1 MRYVFLSLI
10 LVVISATQLT
20 YAQEAIFLIRHAEQ
34 MLDVEDPPLTE
45 AGRSR
50 AKSWVGI
57 LAEADIKAV
66 YTSMKR
72 RTKQTGEI
80 ISQALNIPME
90 SIPRKDVT
98 RLVTQIR
105 IQNSEDRVLI
115 ITHKRQMPKIFKE
128 LGFSDEVSEKVT
140 FSRSE
145 YGKLFVFVPKG
156 EKVGTVFQLHYE

>member
-1 MRYVFLSLI
+1 MRSQLFIVI
-10 LVVISATQLT
+10 LFIIFVAP
-20 YAQEAIFLIRHAEQ
+20 AAFAEEAIFLIRHAEQ
-34 MLDVEDPPLTE
+34 ELDIEDPPLTE
-45 AGRSR
+45 AGLSR
-50 AKSWVGI
+50 ASSWVGI
-57 LAEADIKAV
+57 LAETDIKAV

-72 RTKQTGEI
+72 RTIQTGEI

-105 IQNSEDRVLI
+105 MQNSEARVLI

-128 LGFSDEVSEKVT
+128 LGLSDEVSEKVT

-156 EKVGTVFQLHYE
+156 EKGGTIFQLHYE

>member
-1 MRYVFLSLI
+1 MRSQLSIVI
-10 LVVISATQLT
+10 LFIIFVAP
-20 YAQEAIFLIRHAEQ
+20 AAFAEEAIFLIRHAEQ
-34 MLDVEDPPLTE
+34 ELDIEDPPLTE
-45 AGRSR
+45 AGRLR
-50 AKSWVGI
+50 ANSWVSI
-57 LAEADIKAV
+57 LAETDIKAV
-66 YTSMKR
+66 FTSMKR
-72 RTKQTGEI
+72 STKQTGEI

-105 IQNSEDRVLI
+105 TQNSEDRVLI

-128 LGFSDEVSEKVT
+128 LGLSDEVSEKVT

-156 EKVGTVFQLHYE
+156 EKGGTIFQLHYE